1 MRRKGI
7 DTKEWTEVE
16 TTSFVNALFEEL
28 KEQAE
33 KKGLLAEPVL
43 VDKSLPVRILVDE
56 KFVKQTFSSLFA
68 HSVQVTAKGT
78 IFFAVEVER
87 TEDGD
92 SVLRVSVSEGGNGF
106 TEEELELLDEK
117 KDSFED
123 EFLSRLFTIR
133 KETANRDGDFFVY
146 SVFGGGSV
154 YYMILPCQVV
164 EDVEAEE
171 ILKGKDGLHNI
182 ESEEK
187 KEENENKWINR
198 ELALEYAGGMEE
210 MRLEMLGIYYEQAQ
224 QYLKELPELFEAEN
238 WEKYRI
244 VVHAIKGNSLGIGA
258 EGFSKEAYEQEMA
271 AKSGNVK
278 QIKAE
283 FATFYEHYQSLIKE
297 VEKSKI

>member
-28 KEQAE
+28 REQAE
-33 KKGLLAEPVL
+33 KKGLLAELVL
-43 VDKSLPVRILVDE
+43 VDKSLPARIWVEE
-56 KFVKQTFSSLFA
+56 KFVKQTFSALFA
-68 HSVQVTAKGT
+68 HSVQVTAKGN
-78 IFFAVEVER
+78 ISFAAAVEE
-87 TEDGD
+87 TEEGA
-92 SVLRVSVSEGGNGF
+92 SVLRFSVSEGGNGF
-106 TEEELELLDEK
+106 SEEELELLENK
-117 KDSFED
+117 RNSFED
-123 EFLSRLFTIR
+123 AFLSRLFAIR
-133 KETANRDGDFFVY
+133 KETADRDGAFFVY

-154 YYMILPCQVV
+154 YYMILPCQAV
-164 EDVEAEE
+164 EGAEAEE
-171 ILKGKDGLHNI
+171 SLKEKEGLHNI
-182 ESEEK
+182 ELGEK

-210 MRLEMLGIYYEQAQ
+210 MRLEMLGIYYEQAM

-271 AKSGNVK
+271 AKSGNIN
-278 QIKAE
+278 QIKTE